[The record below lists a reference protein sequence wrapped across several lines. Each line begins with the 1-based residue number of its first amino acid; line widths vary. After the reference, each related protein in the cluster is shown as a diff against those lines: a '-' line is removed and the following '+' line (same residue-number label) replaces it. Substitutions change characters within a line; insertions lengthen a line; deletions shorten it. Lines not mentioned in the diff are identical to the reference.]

1 VKNGLTKFFAAAVIA
16 LMLPGLALAAC
27 SISGHVTAAPNPDPM
42 GPAWVYTAVITW
54 DTGSPYALS
63 HLDLWLD
70 IAGGTCTCAEF
81 QQALS
86 WAPVIGTSGTSC
98 PVSYYGELNC
108 QGDPSIP
115 GVYGIV
121 LKFEPMMGGCEPG
134 TNGTG
139 TFTFTSNLGPAAIDE
154 DAVTLVDKYA
164 RNYCF
169 GSLTGEFPSL
179 PCNPVGAEG
188 AGWGAVKGMFR

>member
-1 VKNGLTKFFAAAVIA
+1 
-16 LMLPGLALAAC
+16 
-27 SISGHVTAAPNPDPM
+27 
-42 GPAWVYTAVITW
+42 
-54 DTGSPYALS
+54 
-63 HLDLWLD
+63 
-70 IAGGTCTCAEF
+70 
-81 QQALS
+81 
-86 WAPVIGTSGTSC
+86 
-98 PVSYYGELNC
+98 
-108 QGDPSIP
+108 
-115 GVYGIV
+115 
-121 LKFEPMMGGCEPG
+121 MMGGCEPG